1 MTGRTL
7 CGMAEL
13 TYEIV
18 DVFTDQAFAGNPLA
32 VVFGADVLAGAQL
45 QTLAREFNLSETV
58 FPLRPT
64 VSEADYRVRIFTPV
78 AELPFAGHPCVGCAV
93 TMARLGLLEHGTRW
107 QECEAGL
114 IRIEVAGNQATL
126 SGGPVSVGPELS
138 PSPLLSVVGLED
150 SDFVGPAPRS
160 TSAGIPHTFLS
171 VSPSAVS
178 RAVLD
183 LAAART
189 HDVPRVTVFS
199 WNAETRRSHARMFDP
214 GHGILE
220 DPATGSSALAFGVYL
235 VASGLVP
242 ASGETAYG
250 VDQGAEMG
258 RPSLLCCTVEAADGV
273 ATRTTVAGQVVPI
286 ARGTILVP

>member
-1 MTGRTL
+1 
-7 CGMAEL
+7 MAEL

-32 VVFGADVLAGAQL
+32 VVLGADSLSGSQL

-64 VSEADYRVRIFTPV
+64 VAGADYRVRIFTPA

-93 TMARLGLLEHGTRW
+93 TLARLGLLEHGTRV
-107 QECEAGL
+107 QECGAGL
-114 IRIEVAGNQATL
+114 IPMEVLGNQATL

-138 PSPLLSVVGLED
+138 PSPLLSVVGLME
-150 SDFVGPAPRS
+150 SDFVGPAPRT

-171 VSPSAVS
+171 VSPSSVS

-183 LAAART
+183 LAASRE

-199 WNAETRRSHARMFDP
+199 WNAEARRSHARMFDP
-214 GHGILE
+214 GHGVLE

-242 ASGETAYG
+242 PSGETPYG
-250 VDQGAEMG
+250 IDQGAEMG
-258 RPSLLCCTVEAADGV
+258 RPSLLCCTVEAENGL
-273 ATRTTVAGQVVPI
+273 ATRTTVTGQVVPI
-286 ARGTILVP
+286 ARGTIRIP